1 VEALAAVADLVA
13 SQTHL
18 GVQVAAYHDG
28 ELVIDLAAGH
38 LDPER
43 ARPVRPDS
51 LFCCFSVTKGV
62 AAVVAW
68 RLVAKGVLDPDA
80 PVSRYWPGFRTEM
93 TVAQALSHQ
102 GGLHAV
108 PRPLSEAFVCDDRA
122 GLDWVAN
129 ALPAWPPGTA
139 TGYHTLTYGWLIRGI
154 VEGATGEPFPAV
166 VADDLYIGLPESEE
180 GRAATVVERPE
191 ARGLHWLTD
200 TNGSGPHPA
209 IEAFPPEFPLDWN
222 APEIRRARQ
231 PAFAGWASARALAR
245 LYAAPGADPAAMGR
259 CLVAG
264 EDRCLEIAIRRGM
277 GFELGGRYEG
287 GSVGA
292 LGPRETAFGHG
303 GHGGSVAFADPEV
316 GLAIAVTVNLLLEPG
331 AAAERTTTI
340 CELIRG
346 LLGAA

>member
-1 VEALAAVADLVA
+1 MEALAAVADLVA

-18 GVQVAAYHDG
+18 GVQVAAYHHG
-28 ELVIDLAAGH
+28 ELIVDLAAGH
-38 LDPER
+38 LDP
-43 ARPVRPDS
+43 ARRKPVRSDS

-68 RLVAKGVLDPDA
+68 RLVAKGVIDPDA
-80 PVSRYWPGFRTEM
+80 PVARYWPGFCTEL

-129 ALPAWPPGTA
+129 ATPAWPPGTA
-139 TGYHTLTYGWLIRGI
+139 SGYHTLTYGWLVRGI
-154 VEGATGEPFPAV
+154 VEGATGEPFPAE
-166 VADDLYIGLPESEE
+166 VADELYIGLPEGVED
-180 GRAATVVERPE
+180 RAATVVERPE

-200 TNGSGPHPA
+200 TNGSAPAPGHRGLPARVPPRLERACDPSRPPARLRRLGVGTGPGQA
-209 IEAFPPEFPLDWN
+209 V
-222 APEIRRARQ
+222 RRAGRRSCGHG
-231 PAFAGWASARALAR
+231 PLPGRRGGPLPGDRDPPGHGLRAGWAL
-245 LYAAPGADPAAMGR
+245 
-259 CLVAG
+259 
-264 EDRCLEIAIRRGM
+264 RG
-277 GFELGGRYEG
+277 GLGGGTRR
-287 GSVGA
+287 
-292 LGPRETAFGHG
+292 RETAFGHG

-316 GLAIAVTVNLLLEPG
+316 GLAIAVTVNLLLEPA